1 MTSSLFTDMPAIP
14 EHPIL
19 AVRIHAGFNANVF
32 LGGLLSL
39 MGITGGLAG
48 AMLRQHF
55 PALELAADVVRLET
69 RAVHG
74 IAGVSLSMN
83 LPREGHIHR
92 HPCDILAIY
101 EESTLSSEA
110 KAMAAAVW
118 EVLARAEARVH
129 GTRPEMVHFH
139 EVGRMSNILA
149 VGLVAHCLSL
159 IKPAAIAASPLP
171 MTDGEILCAHGIVP
185 YPAPALFSMLDGV
198 AVRPYGGDG
207 EPVTPTGL
215 AILKG
220 LGAKFGA
227 WPKMTVTAAVTAF
240 APAVFSGTSNGT
252 LFLMGQTLPAVEEA

>member
-1 MTSSLFTDMPAIP
+1 MTTSLFTDMPDIP

-19 AVRIHAGFNANVF
+19 AVRIHAGFNASVF

-48 AMLRQHF
+48 ALLRQRF
-55 PALELAADVVRLET
+55 PALELPADVVRLET
-69 RAVHG
+69 RAVNG
-74 IAGVSLSMN
+74 IVGVSLSMN
-83 LPREGHIHR
+83 LPREGHVHR
-92 HPCDILAIY
+92 HPGDILAIY
-101 EESTLSSEA
+101 DKSTLGAEA

-118 EVLARAEARVH
+118 QVLARAEARVH

-149 VGLVAHCLSL
+149 IGLAAHCLSL
-159 IKPAAIAASPLP
+159 IEPAAIAASPLP
-171 MTDGEILCAHGIVP
+171 MTDGEVNCAHGIVP
-185 YPAPALFSMLDGV
+185 YPAPALFAMLEGV

-220 LGAKFGA
+220 LGAEFGA
-227 WPKMTVTAAVTAF
+227 WPEMTVTSAVTAF
-240 APAVFSGTSNGT
+240 APAVFSGTPNGT
-252 LFLMGQTLPAVEEA
+252 LFLMGKPLPVVEAA